1 VTLIPLLS
9 LHSSCS
15 SHAAAIIARAGIVL
29 TKPGDVTGVQECCPI
44 IEPGGSDSQTLD
56 NVLELLIMGGRTL
69 PEAILMMMPE
79 AWQNNEL
86 MSAEKKC
93 VPLSLRFSFAVID

>member
-1 VTLIPLLS
+1 MQFILGPRG
-9 LHSSCS
+9 
-15 SHAAAIIARAGIVL
+15 ARRAPGLPVHL
-29 TKPGDVTGVQECCPI
+29 TRGRRAQECCPI

-86 MSAEKKC
+86 MPAEKKC
-93 VPLSLRFSFAVID
+93 VHPHDGLD

>member
-1 VTLIPLLS
+1 LGFS
-9 LHSSCS
+9 
-15 SHAAAIIARAGIVL
+15 
-29 TKPGDVTGVQECCPI
+29 TGVQECCPI

-93 VPLSLRFSFAVID
+93 VKAILSYAVLFHSALSQIHAIKST